1 MVFEVERGEKCT
13 HRFRA
18 DTALQAKMIEDGH
31 D

>member
-1 MVFEVERGEKCT
+1 MVFEVETSEKSA

-18 DTALQAKMIEDGH
+18 NTALQAKMIEDGH